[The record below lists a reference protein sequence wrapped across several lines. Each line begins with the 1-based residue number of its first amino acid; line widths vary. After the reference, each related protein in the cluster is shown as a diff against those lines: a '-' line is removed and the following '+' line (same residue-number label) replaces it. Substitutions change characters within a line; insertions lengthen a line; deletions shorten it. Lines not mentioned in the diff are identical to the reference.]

1 MTLTTKKRQATVHA
15 HDRVHAGRPPKDMS
29 VEHEGTIYL
38 REAWHGPDI
47 GWGPWRELFR
57 GPEMS
62 LLAMQSLR
70 LLPWGCL

>member
-1 MTLTTKKRQATVHA
+1 MTLTTKKRKATVHA

-47 GWGPWRELFR
+47 GWGPWEVVVKVTAF
-57 GPEMS
+57 GITKVF
-62 LLAMQSLR
+62 
-70 LLPWGCL
+70 